1 VPATTVREPAPPPT
15 AAPGDGGSRGRVLMV
30 VRPSKGGAFGHALR
44 LCRELGSRGYECALV
59 GPHDQ
64 PRGDNAPRV
73 FRLEIPRYP
82 HPVRHPIAIAR
93 LGAIYRRYRPHVV
106 HAHGSQGGVVARL
119 ARFARPRTPVVLTP
133 HNYAFTNYF
142 TRGPERAL
150 YRLIEISLAP
160 LATRVICVCEAER
173 RVAVKIGPS
182 KRTRVV
188 YNGIEPLRPREPDP
202 EVARISAEGPL
213 VASVAEL
220 QPPKGVPTLIAA
232 MPGILRGL
240 PNANLA
246 VAGDGVLRDEIE
258 RQISDLGVG
267 GPVHL
272 LGSIDNVAGL
282 LGACDVYVQPGWS
295 ESFPYSILEAMSLG
309 RPIVATDVG
318 GVGEAIEDGVT
329 GRLVPP
335 HDEGRLAGAVLEMIS
350 DPARARRLGDA
361 ARARMLDRFTFG
373 RMVDETLAV
382 YREVGL
388 R

>member
-1 VPATTVREPAPPPT
+1 
-15 AAPGDGGSRGRVLMV
+15 
-30 VRPSKGGAFGHALR
+30 
-44 LCRELGSRGYECALV
+44 
-59 GPHDQ
+59 
-64 PRGDNAPRV
+64 
-73 FRLEIPRYP
+73 
-82 HPVRHPIAIAR
+82 
-93 LGAIYRRYRPHVV
+93 
-106 HAHGSQGGVVARL
+106 
-119 ARFARPRTPVVLTP
+119 
-133 HNYAFTNYF
+133 
-142 TRGPERAL
+142 
-150 YRLIEISLAP
+150 
-160 LATRVICVCEAER
+160 
-173 RVAVKIGPS
+173 
-182 KRTRVV
+182 
-188 YNGIEPLRPREPDP
+188 
-202 EVARISAEGPL
+202 
-213 VASVAEL
+213 
-220 QPPKGVPTLIAA
+220 
-232 MPGILRGL
+232 MPGILRAL

>member
-1 VPATTVREPAPPPT
+1 MAATTLKEPAPPPT
-15 AAPGDGGSRGRVLMV
+15 ASSGGGGSRGRVLMV

-44 LCRELGSRGYECALV
+44 LCRELGRRGYECAIC
-59 GPHDQ
+59 GPHEQ
-64 PRGDNAPRV
+64 PRGDHAPRV
-73 FRLEIPRYP
+73 FRLEIPRHP
-82 HPVRHPIAIAR
+82 HPLRHPLAIAR
-93 LGAIYRRYRPHVV
+93 LGAIYRRYRPAVV

-150 YRLIEISLAP
+150 YRAIEIALAP
-160 LATRVICVCEAER
+160 LATRVVCVCEAER
-173 RVAVKIGPS
+173 RVAARIGPS

-188 YNGIEPLRPREPDP
+188 YNGIEPLAETPADPD
-202 EVARISAEGPL
+202 VAGLSGEGPL
-213 VASVAEL
+213 IGTVAEL
-220 QPPKGVPTLIAA
+220 QPPKGVSTLIAA
-232 MPGILRGL
+232 MPIILRQASK
-240 PNANLA
+240 ANLA

-258 RQISDLGVG
+258 KQIAKLGVG

-282 LGACDVYVQPGWS
+282 LGACDVFVQPGWS

-335 HDEGRLAGAVLEMIS
+335 HDEARLAGAVLDLIT
-350 DPARARRLGDA
+350 DPARARRLGEA

-388 R
+388 P